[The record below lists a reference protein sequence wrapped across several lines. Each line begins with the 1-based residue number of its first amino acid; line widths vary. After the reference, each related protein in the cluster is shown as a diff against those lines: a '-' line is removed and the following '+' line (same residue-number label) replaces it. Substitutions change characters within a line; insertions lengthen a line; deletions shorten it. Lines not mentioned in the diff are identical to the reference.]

1 MRCKGP
7 FFSPVSNEGATRRY
21 QCVDNQTSDATTKP
35 KVFAGILY
43 SLLQS
48 ILNLGYFK
56 YNWFKCCRTPIVE
69 KFKRIL
75 KLNKPKWAIGYLQPL
90 VFILGIGKENG
101 IVIYIARQNAIVC
114 CTPSSIVTL
123 AGVSRIFNFI
133 WCVIAKVVLKL
144 ALPLSIHNGTMG
156 ENVHP

>member
-1 MRCKGP
+1 M
-7 FFSPVSNEGATRRY
+7 AM
-21 QCVDNQTSDATTKP
+21 
-35 KVFAGILY
+35 
-43 SLLQS
+43 
-48 ILNLGYFK
+48 
-56 YNWFKCCRTPIVE
+56 
-69 KFKRIL
+69 
-75 KLNKPKWAIGYLQPL
+75 GYLQPL

-101 IVIYIARQNAIVC
+101 MVIYIARQNTIVC

-133 WCVIAKVVLKL
+133 WCVIAKVVLTL